1 MDRKGRDVPPR
12 EFLPKMCNSTLIRR
26 KPSIQIEGHSQYLDY
41 QAMNVSITQDRKF
54 QTDGQV
60 QCVSL
65 TWRKP
70 CSKGDYWEN
79 VTTKLSELLP
89 HAGGAGTEASR
100 TMQKKVRD
108 PRRHGPERLEIR
120 GTLSAA
126 RGSAGSDT
134 DTAQATILCHNWW
147 LQIKARCMFS
157 ALLSQFCNI
166 SKQNVFGK
174 GKRDYF

>member
-1 MDRKGRDVPPR
+1 MSADMMDRKGRDVPPR

-79 VTTKLSELLP
+79 VTTK
-89 HAGGAGTEASR
+89 A
-100 TMQKKVRD
+100 
-108 PRRHGPERLEIR
+108 ERA
-120 GTLSAA
+120 TAA
-126 RGSAGSDT
+126 RWRCWHRSVSYYAKEGPGS
-134 DTAQATILCHNWW
+134 
-147 LQIKARCMFS
+147 
-157 ALLSQFCNI
+157 
-166 SKQNVFGK
+166 
-174 GKRDYF
+174 